1 MDHQAAA
8 AEYHARTG
16 TADMDPQFLP
26 IFEQCR
32 RFSMTSIERM
42 YALYKATE
50 YVARAPIP
58 GAIVECGVWLGGSMM
73 VVASTLKQLGL
84 LDRDLYLF
92 DTFEGLPR
100 PDTAHDLDI
109 WDNPALDWW
118 LPLSTGDESSHA
130 AEAGLDEVRHNL
142 LSTGYPAERLHFI
155 SGMVERTLPD
165 QAPPS
170 IALLRLDT
178 DWYAST
184 RHEMEHLYP
193 RLQRN
198 GVLIIDDYGHYQG
211 ARQAVDEYIDEH
223 RLPLLLTRLD
233 YTGRLAVKPG

>member
-16 TADMDPQFLP
+16 AADMDPPFLP
-26 IFEQCR
+26 IFEECR

-50 YVARAPIP
+50 YVARSPIA
-58 GAIVECGVWLGGSMM
+58 GAFVECGVWLGGSMM
-73 VVASTLKQLGL
+73 LVALTLKQLGV

-92 DTFEGLPR
+92 DTFQGLPR
-100 PDTAHDLDI
+100 PDTARDRDI

-118 LPLSTGDESSHA
+118 LPHSTGDESSHA
-130 AEAGLDEVRHNL
+130 AEAGLEEVRQNML
-142 LSTGYPAERLHFI
+142 ATGYPAERLHFVV
-155 SGMVERTLPD
+155 GMVERTLPA
-165 QAPPS
+165 QAPPA

-193 RLQRN
+193 RLQKN
-198 GVLIIDDYGHYQG
+198 GVLIIDDYGHYRG
-211 ARQAVDEYIDEH
+211 ARQAVDEYIDAQ